1 TRTSATGYL
10 ATGGGTEV
18 TVDNR
23 YDDRLPAVNLS
34 AGLTSNLIVRLAAAK
49 VMARPQLGALNPGGS
64 ITTTG
69 NLTANIGNPLL
80 APFRANT
87 VDASIEWYRPN
98 GAFIGIGLFYK
109 DIGTYVQNL
118 RQVVPYNE
126 TGLPL
131 SLLPPQFDGTEEF
144 QVTTFV
150 NTQGGDLKG
159 IEVNV
164 LQPFDFLP
172 GFLKYTGFTGN
183 FTFVKSQIDYVT
195 SPTDPT
201 PIRDDLINLS
211 PRSWNATLYYDDKK
225 LSARVSGAY
234 RSRFLTRV
242 PGQNGNDVE
251 GRNGTLNVDAQISYR
266 INERFE
272 LTLEGVNLTDQFI
285 DQFISSQRNS
295 VVVYNHTGR
304 EILFGGRFRF

>member
-1 TRTSATGYL
+1 MQGLDKDAQ
-10 ATGGGTEV
+10 E
-18 TVDNR
+18 R
-23 YDDRLPAVNLS
+23 YVLGIARDKDGKPVPAGS
-34 AGLTSNLIVRLAAAK
+34 TAK
-49 VMARPQLGALNPGGS
+49 PG
-64 ITTTG
+64 
-69 NLTANIGNPLL
+69 
-80 APFRANT
+80 ANT
-87 VDASIEWYRPN
+87 S
-98 GAFIGIGLFYK
+98 
-109 DIGTYVQNL
+109 TYVQNL
-118 RQVVPYNE
+118 RQVIPYNE

-150 NTQGGDLKG
+150 NTQGGSLKG
-159 IEVNV
+159 VELNV

-183 FTFVKSQIDYVT
+183 FTYVQSKINYVT
-195 SPTDPT
+195 SPTDPA

-211 PRSWNATLYYDDKK
+211 PRSWNATLYYDDKTF
-225 LSARVSGAY
+225 SARVSGAY

-251 GRNGTLNVDAQISYR
+251 GRNSTLNIDAQISYR
-266 INERFE
+266 INKNFE